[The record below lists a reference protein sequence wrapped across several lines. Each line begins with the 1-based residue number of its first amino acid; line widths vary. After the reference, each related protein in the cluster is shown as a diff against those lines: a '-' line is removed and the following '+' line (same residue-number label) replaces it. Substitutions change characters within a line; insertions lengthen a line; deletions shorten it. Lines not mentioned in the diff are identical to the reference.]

1 MTVELTF
8 TGDVTVDDASSAEAL
23 IGEVLAVH
31 GTTSSTSGTY
41 HAENN
46 SVQPSGD
53 GEGFDVHIGVSLRD
67 ADDSDY
73 PNVKDDLA
81 GAVADLSADFGTE
94 SEIKDELYGSMN

>member
-8 TGDVTVDDASSAEAL
+8 TGNVSVADAADAEAV
-23 IGEVLAVH
+23 IGEVLALH
-31 GTTSSTSGTY
+31 GATSSTSGTY

-53 GEGFDVHIGVSLRD
+53 GIGFDVHIGLSLRD

-81 GAVADLSADFGTE
+81 GTVAGFSADFGTE
-94 SEIKDELYGSMN
+94 SEIKDELYGSMS

>member
-8 TGDVTVDDASSAEAL
+8 TGDVSGLTATEAETL
-23 IGEVLAVH
+23 ISEVLATH

-46 SVQPSGD
+46 SVQPSRDGD
-53 GEGFDVHIGVSLRD
+53 GFDVHIGVSLRD

-81 GAVADLSADFGTE
+81 GTVAGYSADFGTE
-94 SEIKDELYGSMN
+94 AEIKDELYGSMN